1 MEINKRYKFR
11 DVATNSRSTWENH
24 EMGAIA
30 GAEFIITSIG
40 RINVHYQIIGQSRIR
55 TLPKMFWDMY
65 VQGEAKES
73 VIGDSKLI
81 FKFTPV

>member
-11 DVATNSRSTWENH
+11 DITTNNDN
-24 EMGAIA
+24 MGAIA
-30 GAEFIITSIG
+30 GAEFILTGIG
-40 RINVHYQIIGQSRIR
+40 HTYVHFQIIGQSRIR
-55 TLPKMFWDMY
+55 TLPKMFWGIY

-81 FKFTPV
+81 FKFTQV

>member
-11 DVATNSRSTWENH
+11 DAATKRKQIRMG
-24 EMGAIA
+24 EMGVIA
-30 GAEFIITSIG
+30 GAEFILTGIG
-40 RINVHYQIIGQSRIR
+40 RTNVHYQIIGQSRIR
-55 TLPKMFWDMY
+55 TLPKMFWDIY

-81 FKFTPV
+81 FKFTQV

>member
-11 DVATNSRSTWENH
+11 DVATKRNH

-30 GAEFIITSIG
+30 GAEFILTGIG
-40 RINVHYQIIGQSRIR
+40 RTNVHYQIIGQSRIR
-55 TLPKMFWDMY
+55 TLPKMFWDIY

-81 FKFTPV
+81 FKFTQV